1 MTKTETKPPS
11 FELDDIIAKAARKP
25 DPVAKPELWLLYSQA
40 GSGKTHTASG
50 AVDISDDT
58 KVLYIDVEGSTP
70 GVVTNHKNWR
80 NIDIVPVYEMTAS
93 DEERAQGI
101 TNEIKRF
108 KYLRTLLSEKYL
120 FSGKETK
127 YDYVVIDTFDVAQ
140 DYAIDF
146 FEREAQI
153 AADNLGGEVNG
164 FSVWADVKKWTLS
177 VAKNMKSMKP
187 VGILVQH
194 DREEKA
200 KSGAI
205 VKKLAL
211 SGSAKDI
218 LPGIP
223 DVVLY
228 LERRLVKEP
237 TKDDPNNTVEV
248 TVGYFASED
257 GKVTKN
263 RFGFPAKVKNPT
275 IPKLLELIEKK
286 AGK

>member
-1 MTKTETKPPS
+1 MTDAPNFS
-11 FELDDIIAKAARKP
+11 LDDIIAKVARKP
-25 DPVAKPELWLLYSQA
+25 DPVAKPELWLLYSQP
-40 GSGKTHTASG
+40 GSGKTFTASG
-50 AVDISDDT
+50 VVDLSPDT
-58 KVLYIDVEGSTP
+58 NVLYIDVEGSTP
-70 GVVTNHKNWR
+70 GVITNHKNWE
-80 NIDIVPVYEMTAS
+80 NIDVLPVYEMVAT
-93 DEERAQGI
+93 DEEREDGI
-101 TNEIKRF
+101 TNGIKRF
-108 KYLRTLLSEKYL
+108 KYLRSLLSEKYL
-120 FSGKETK
+120 FSGKDTK

-140 DYAIDF
+140 DYAIEY

-153 AADNLGGEVNG
+153 AAQQAGGEVNG
-164 FSVWADVKKWTLS
+164 FAVWGDVKKWTLD
-177 VAKNMKSMKP
+177 VAKNLKSMKP

-194 DREEKA
+194 DREEKS

-205 VKKLAL
+205 VKKLAI

-228 LERRLVKEP
+228 LERRLMGE
-237 TKDDPNNTVEV
+237 DEV

-275 IPKLLELIEKK
+275 IPALLEHIEKK